1 MNRINPVTPDQ
12 AGPLT
17 RLFFRIAR
25 RQMGGKLPEQDY
37 SEGAVCMRPEAPT
50 AEPAETA

>member
-17 RLFFRIAR
+17 RLFFRI
-25 RQMGGKLPEQDY
+25 
-37 SEGAVCMRPEAPT
+37 
-50 AEPAETA
+50 ETA